1 MKKTLIINGS
11 PRLNGNTTAL
21 LNKLKSN
28 LHGEITELSA
38 FRSDI
43 SPCVDCRS
51 CWKTGKCAVK
61 DDMQIIYDDSFD
73 NIVIASPIYFGT
85 LPGQMLNLMSRLQPW
100 HASVYFL
107 KKPPAKSEKKAAVI
121 LTAGGKHNE
130 KLAYH
135 HLRAFFKMVNAHG
148 YEEHIVYSGDTDTLP
163 AENDTQAMEKLV
175 ETSSWLM
182 E

>member
-11 PRLNGNTTAL
+11 PRLNGNTAAL
-21 LNKLKSN
+21 IDKLKSS
-28 LHGEITELSA
+28 LQGEIIELSA

-43 SPCVDCRS
+43 SPCIDCRS
-51 CWKTGKCAVK
+51 CWETGKCAVT
-61 DDMQIIYDDSFD
+61 DDMRVIYDDDFD

-107 KKPPAKSEKKAAVI
+107 KEKPVKSEKKAAVI

-148 YEEHIVYSGDTDTLP
+148 YEDYIVCSGDTDTLP
-163 AENDTQAMEKLV
+163 SVNDTHAIEKIS
-175 ETSSWLM
+175 EIANWLM